1 MSKKFYKDD
10 RVWRQMKRNLRAKKS
25 QINIGWF
32 EGQNYGPDNNNLP
45 MAQVAQWVEEGH
57 RGGWRPTPARP
68 AIRTLF
74 IPTLAESGELTKF
87 AIPLIH
93 EVAMGRMSW
102 KKLHEKIAPK
112 ILYRFKLALEVY
124 NVKPNSPATIAFKGF
139 NDPWVETGTLI
150 ANARF
155 KVDDYKASDYKM
167 SYRL

>member
-10 RVWRQMKRNLRAKKS
+10 KAWRQMKRNLRAKKT

-57 RGGWRPTPARP
+57 RGGWGSTPARP

-124 NVKPNSPATIAFKGF
+124 NVKPNSPTTIALKGF
-139 NDPWVETGTLI
+139 NDPWVQTGALI
-150 ANARF
+150 SNARF
-155 KVDDYKASDYKM
+155 KVDDYKASEYKV

>member
-1 MSKKFYKDD
+1 MGKKFYKDD
-10 RVWRQMKRNLRAKKS
+10 KVWRQMKRNLRAKKS
-25 QINIGWF
+25 QINVGWF

-57 RGGWRPTPARP
+57 RGGWGPTPARP

-93 EVAMGRMSW
+93 EVAMGRMTW

-124 NVKPNSPATIAFKGF
+124 SVKPNSPTTIALKGF

-150 ANARF
+150 SNARF
-155 KVDDYKASDYKM
+155 KVDDYKASDYKV

>member
-10 RVWRQMKRNLRAKKS
+10 RVWRRMKRNLRAKKS

-32 EGQNYGPDNNNLP
+32 EGQHYGPDNNNLP

-57 RGGWRPTPARP
+57 RGGWGPTPARP